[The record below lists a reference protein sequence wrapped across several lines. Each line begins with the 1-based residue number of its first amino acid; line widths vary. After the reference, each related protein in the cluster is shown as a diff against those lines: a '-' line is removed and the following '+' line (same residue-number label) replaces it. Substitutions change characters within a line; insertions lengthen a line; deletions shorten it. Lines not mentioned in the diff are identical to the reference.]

1 MNTSNESMNDVSTSS
16 ANALMLHAERI
27 VRPVR
32 ALQSRKLRM
41 RTDLLAH
48 LEAAVDEERGTG
60 NALEDERAAVE
71 HAKFRLGQPEE
82 LTKSLQQ
89 TVPVVERVLLAKIP
103 FACGFSRFEER
114 TAQVPGQS
122 EPMTLGHKTIL
133 SVAANLACLP
143 LLISMFSIT
152 TRGKPA
158 ENLAISFFFGTAGAL
173 SLLLLCY
180 RFVFS
185 AARPDRD
192 FDWRGAVGRGTVIL
206 ALQVGLALLIVFG
219 ISNRQASAGGA
230 GGECGAECGF
240 ACACGDCGEV
250 GWGVEKAV

>member
-1 MNTSNESMNDVSTSS
+1 MNTSNASMNDVSNSS

-48 LEAAVDEERGTG
+48 LEAAVDEVRGAG
-60 NALEDERAAVE
+60 NEDERAAVE
-71 HAKFRLGQPEE
+71 QAKFRLGQPEE
-82 LTKSLQQ
+82 LTRSLQQ

-103 FACGFSRFEER
+103 LACGFSRLEER

-122 EPMTLGHKTIL
+122 GPMTLGHKTIL
-133 SVAANLACLP
+133 SVVANLACLP

-158 ENLAISFFFGTAGAL
+158 ENLAISFFFGTAGGL
-173 SLLLLCY
+173 TLL
-180 RFVFS
+180 
-185 AARPDRD
+185 
-192 FDWRGAVGRGTVIL
+192 
-206 ALQVGLALLIVFG
+206 
-219 ISNRQASAGGA
+219 
-230 GGECGAECGF
+230 
-240 ACACGDCGEV
+240 
-250 GWGVEKAV
+250 